1 MNTSTLN
8 FTIISSAKTK
18 FSDAQVLL
26 QEFTGKK
33 FSRNDAESVW
43 ANVVTHKW
51 NMSESLRRDVGFR
64 VATID
69 FFENFYQPN
78 KGVIQTEKLS
88 KRTIRTPQF
97 LRNAI
102 RFYFE
107 SKGNL
112 INY

>member
-33 FSRNDAESVW
+33 FSRNDA
-43 ANVVTHKW
+43 VTHKW